1 MVAWR
6 ALTSY
11 PRGHPTV
18 GEALAR
24 AHATLEG
31 VVAAAG
37 PVELGAARDALLW
50 ADRKLATTPAV
61 QLARL
66 LRRRRA
72 AALYLDPGSTVEELE
87 AFLRALAVDARA
99 ARDAGPFSQELAENG
114 ILHVRVA
121 DVDLSSLAL
130 VEAGDEDTSAPE
142 AGAFASRVVR
152 ALLASGVLAS
162 EQVGKWTGSGKSH
175 ADLLQLLFETG
186 GSGGT
191 AGSARAAAFA
201 AALRAIAAVLCE
213 APDADRAAAVAAIHA
228 RLAEADRGRLLQEI
242 GAAAQGERG
251 RRAEELLAALLPPD
265 AAAELRRAAAAAAG
279 DGRGP
284 GEVPEA
290 PTKVHAGQL
299 SALRRAFAT
308 EDVDAFRDTQATI
321 EELAALLEAPGD
333 DPEPDLSPAA
343 SSIAAELGAPATAS
357 LAAWVELAE
366 RPELPAG
373 DLPPILARVEAGYLQ
388 LLSAGRVREA
398 ARLVDRFRRRAAA
411 PGPSAVSFR
420 DAVSGMSS
428 RRAMEALASAL
439 PELRDEAL
447 AAAPALVGGLDPVA
461 VRHLLD
467 VLADAGERKQR
478 LRLLDLLCRLG
489 PAVVGPAEA
498 GLADPRWYVVRNM
511 LLLLRRV
518 GDARSLP
525 AVRTSADHPDLRV
538 RLEAIHCLFA
548 FERTAPEE
556 LLGRAIND
564 PDVRQAAAAVELA
577 GQYRITEAVGP
588 LVACLAARDPF
599 GKRRPVRLAAI
610 RALAAIGDPAALDGL
625 VHFRARVPILR
636 PAVEERREL
645 YRTLAAYPEG
655 ARRPWIE
662 SGMRSGDGEIRRQSA
677 LLASGTGGAA

>member
-1 MVAWR
+1 LATFQPETRFSELFRELMVAWR

-24 AHATLEG
+24 AHATLEA
-31 VVAAAG
+31 VVADAG

-72 AALYLDPGSTVEELE
+72 AALLLDPGSTVEELE

-99 ARDAGPFSQELAENG
+99 ARDAGPFSQELVDNG
-114 ILHVRVA
+114 ILRIRVA

-130 VEAGDEDTSAPE
+130 VETGDEETTAPE

-152 ALLASGVLAS
+152 ALLASGVLSS
-162 EQVGKWTGSGKSH
+162 EQVGRWTASGKSH

-186 GSGGT
+186 GSGGP
-191 AGSARAAAFA
+191 AGSARAAALA
-201 AALRAIAAVLCE
+201 AAL
-213 APDADRAAAVAAIHA
+213 
-228 RLAEADRGRLLQEI
+228 
-242 GAAAQGERG
+242 
-251 RRAEELLAALLPPD
+251 PPEV
-265 AAAELRRAAAAAAG
+265 AAELRRVTAAAAG
-279 DGRGP
+279 EGSGP
-284 GEVPEA
+284 AEVPEA
-290 PTKVHAGQL
+290 ATKIHAGQL

-308 EDVDAFRDTQATI
+308 EDVDAFRDTQASI

-333 DPEPDLSPAA
+333 DPPPDLSPAA
-343 SSIAAELGAPATAS
+343 NRVADELAATATGS

-366 RPELPAG
+366 RPELPPG
-373 DLPPILARVEAGYLQ
+373 SLPPILARVEAGYLQ
-388 LLSAGRVREA
+388 FLSAGRVREA
-398 ARLVDRFRRRAAA
+398 ARLVDRFRRRASAT
-411 PGPSAVSFR
+411 GPAQGAFR
-420 DAVSGMSS
+420 EAVSGMSS
-428 RRAMEALASAL
+428 RRAMDAVAAAL

-447 AAAPALVGGLDPVA
+447 AATPALVGALDPVA

-467 VLADAGERKQR
+467 ALADAEDRKQR
-478 LRLLDLLCRLG
+478 LRLLDLLTRLG

-498 GLADPRWYVVRNM
+498 GLDDPRWYVVRNM

-518 GDARSLP
+518 GDARSLQ
-525 AVRTSADHPDLRV
+525 AVRACTGHPDLRV

-548 FERTAPEE
+548 FERTAPEQ
-556 LLGRAIND
+556 LLGRAIHD
-564 PDVRQAAAAVELA
+564 PDVRQAAAAVDLA
-577 GQYRITEAVGP
+577 GQYRIAGAVGP

-610 RALAAIGDPAALDGL
+610 RALAAIGDPSALDGL
-625 VHFRARVPILR
+625 AHFRARVPILR

-645 YRTLAAYPEG
+645 YRSLAAYPEA

-677 LLASGTGGAA
+677 LLASGTGEGP

>member
-1 MVAWR
+1 LATFQPETRFSELFRELMVAWR

-11 PRGHPTV
+11 PRGHRTV
-18 GEALAR
+18 GDALAR
-24 AHATLEG
+24 AHATLEA
-31 VVAAAG
+31 VVADAG

-72 AALYLDPGSTVEELE
+72 AALLLDPGSTVEELE

-99 ARDAGPFSQELAENG
+99 ARDAGPFSQELVDNG
-114 ILHVRVA
+114 ILRIRVA

-130 VEAGDEDTSAPE
+130 VETGDEETTAPE

-152 ALLASGVLAS
+152 ALLASGVLSS
-162 EQVGKWTGSGKSH
+162 EQVGRWTASGKSH

-186 GSGGT
+186 GSGGP
-191 AGSARAAAFA
+191 AGSARAAALS
-201 AALRAIAAVLCE
+201 AALRAVAAPGE
-213 APDADRAAAVAAIHA
+213 RERRAA
-228 RLAEADRGRLLQEI
+228 
-242 GAAAQGERG
+242 
-251 RRAEELLAALLPPD
+251 ELLAAALPPEV
-265 AAAELRRAAAAAAG
+265 AADLRRATAAAAG
-279 DGRGP
+279 DGSGP
-284 GEVPEA
+284 AEIPEA
-290 PTKVHAGQL
+290 ATKIHAGQL

-308 EDVDAFRDTQATI
+308 EDVDAFRDTQASI

-333 DPEPDLSPAA
+333 DPPPDLSPAA
-343 SSIAAELGAPATAS
+343 NRVADELAATATGS

-366 RPELPAG
+366 RPELPPG
-373 DLPPILARVEAGYLQ
+373 SLPPILARVEAGYLQ
-388 LLSAGRVREA
+388 FLSAGRVREA
-398 ARLVDRFRRRAAA
+398 ARLVDRFRHRSSAT
-411 PGPSAVSFR
+411 GPAQGAFR
-420 DAVSGMSS
+420 EAVSGMSS
-428 RRAMEALASAL
+428 RRAMDAVAAAL

-447 AAAPALVGGLDPVA
+447 AATPALVGALDPVA

-467 VLADAGERKQR
+467 ALADAEDRKQR
-478 LRLLDLLCRLG
+478 LRLLDLLTRLG

-498 GLADPRWYVVRNM
+498 GLDDPRWYVVRNM

-518 GDARSLP
+518 GDARSLQ
-525 AVRTSADHPDLRV
+525 AVRACTGHPDLRV

-548 FERTAPEE
+548 FERTAPEQ
-556 LLGRAIND
+556 LLGRAIHD
-564 PDVRQAAAAVELA
+564 PDVRQAAAAVDLA
-577 GQYRITEAVGP
+577 GQYRIAGAVGP

-610 RALAAIGDPAALDGL
+610 RALAAIGDPSALGGL
-625 VHFRARVPILR
+625 AHFRARVPILR

-645 YRTLAAYPEG
+645 YRSLAAYPEA

-677 LLASGTGGAA
+677 LLASGTGEGP